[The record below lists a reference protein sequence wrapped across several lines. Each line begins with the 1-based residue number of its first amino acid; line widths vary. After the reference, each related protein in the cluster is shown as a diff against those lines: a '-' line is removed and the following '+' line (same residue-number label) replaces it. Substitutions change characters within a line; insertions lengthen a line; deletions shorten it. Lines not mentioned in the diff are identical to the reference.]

1 MFSQLYS
8 APTVNL
14 FTVKRGLKGDA
25 VQKFRIFHEQK
36 ILFRLMKYRKI

>member
-14 FTVKRGLKGDA
+14 FQVIYGLKGDE
-25 VQKFRIFHEQK
+25 VEKFRIFNEQK
-36 ILFRLMKYRKI
+36 ILFRLMTYRKI